1 MQLPL
6 DESTYLLKFRP
17 GIYEKAKAVFEKVE
31 VVRKSDS
38 AFVDVLRIEL
48 NLAITVPP
56 QSGPYGHRK
65 EPEETSFDN
74 LIILAPKWFVD
85 MIEDCEVINIR
96 RDISFLRF
104 YNLPSQK
111 T

>member
-6 DESTYLLKFRP
+6 DESTYLLKFTP

-38 AFVDVLRIEL
+38 AYVDVLRIEL
-48 NLAITVPP
+48 NLAITAPP
-56 QSGPYGHRK
+56 WSGLGHRK

-96 RDISFLRF
+96 RDITFLQF
-104 YNLPSQK
+104 YN
-111 T
+111 

>member
-6 DESTYLLKFRP
+6 DESTYLLKFKP

-38 AFVDVLRIEL
+38 AFVEVLRIEL

-56 QSGPYGHRK
+56 WSGLGRRK

-96 RDISFLRF
+96 RDITYLQF
-104 YNLPSQK
+104 YS
-111 T
+111 